1 MNRNEIIMKAIKNQ
15 NITPDIEE
23 MMKQDIKEAELKR
36 RKEIFNSR
44 RLER

>member
-1 MNRNEIIMKAIKNQ
+1 
-15 NITPDIEE
+15 

-44 RLER
+44 RLERWQYLI